1 VAERSQART
10 ERHPGLS
17 RGGLVVGIVVVTLV
31 GSGVVFL
38 IGRFLR

>member
-1 VAERSQART
+1 M
-10 ERHPGLS
+10 PGFS
-17 RGGLVVGIVVVTLV
+17 RFGLFVGIALVTLV

>member
-1 VAERSQART
+1 M
-10 ERHPGLS
+10 PGFS
-17 RGGLVVGIVVVTLV
+17 RLGLFLGIAIITLI

>member
-1 VAERSQART
+1 MPDNERPPAM
-10 ERHPGLS
+10 PGFS
-17 RGGLVVGIVVVTLV
+17 RFGLFIGIVIVTLI